1 MNNERHIINQSM
13 LSTRITFTLIILTI
27 FIIGRNIPLPLVDV
41 EQSINNSQFFE
52 TISMATGGDIANLS
66 IFLLGIGPYM
76 SMMILWRFITLGD
89 FIDER
94 KMPSRIADRWKNIL
108 TLIIAIIQSLGILS
122 NVQFNQQISFLN
134 NYWLVLMVTCLFSV
148 SGTFFLIWLGNKNA
162 LFGFGNTTII
172 ILAGIILKWVDF
184 IKELFYIDSTMF
196 SEVQLRFL
204 LFLGCWIV
212 FIFITSILVELSE
225 QRVPL
230 HRITL
235 SGQFANDSY
244 LPIKLNPAG
253 GLPIMYALIVMSL
266 PQYLFQALTL
276 IIPNNKV
283 LQYLILHLQM
293 SDPLGVITYACL
305 IFGLGI
311 GFAFVNISPRDLA
324 ENLQKSGDYIA
335 NVPSGKPTYDYL
347 TKKVGRIAFVG
358 ATWLTI
364 ATTVPWIIGLL
375 EPSLSEVS
383 TLVANVVILV
393 SIVGT
398 IIQEIQTVYIRKQYA
413 SIL

>member
-1 MNNERHIINQSM
+1 MNNKRHTINQGM

-41 EQSINNSQFFE
+41 EQSVNNSHFFE
-52 TISMATGGDIANLS
+52 AISMATGGDIANLS
-66 IFLLGIGPYM
+66 VFVLGIGPYM

-94 KMPSRIADRWKNIL
+94 KMPTRIVDRWKSIL

-134 NYWLVLMVTCLFSV
+134 NYWLVLMATCLFSV
-148 SGTFFLIWLGNKNA
+148 SGTFFLIWLGNQNA

-196 SEVQLRFL
+196 SEVQLQFL

-225 QRVPL
+225 QHVPL

-253 GLPIMYALIVMSL
+253 GLPIMYALTVMSL

-324 ENLQKSGDYIA
+324 EDLQKSGDYIA

-347 TKKVGRIAFVG
+347 TKKVGRMSFVG

-393 SIVGT
+393 SIVVT
-398 IIQEIQTVYIRKQYA
+398 IIQEIQTVYIRGQYA

>member
-1 MNNERHIINQSM
+1 MNNKRHTINQSM

-41 EQSINNSQFFE
+41 EQSVNNSQFFE

-172 ILAGIILKWVDF
+172 IL
-184 IKELFYIDSTMF
+184 
-196 SEVQLRFL
+196 
-204 LFLGCWIV
+204 
-212 FIFITSILVELSE
+212 
-225 QRVPL
+225 
-230 HRITL
+230 
-235 SGQFANDSY
+235 
-244 LPIKLNPAG
+244 
-253 GLPIMYALIVMSL
+253 
-266 PQYLFQALTL
+266 
-276 IIPNNKV
+276 
-283 LQYLILHLQM
+283 
-293 SDPLGVITYACL
+293 
-305 IFGLGI
+305 
-311 GFAFVNISPRDLA
+311 
-324 ENLQKSGDYIA
+324 
-335 NVPSGKPTYDYL
+335 
-347 TKKVGRIAFVG
+347 
-358 ATWLTI
+358 
-364 ATTVPWIIGLL
+364 
-375 EPSLSEVS
+375 
-383 TLVANVVILV
+383 
-393 SIVGT
+393 
-398 IIQEIQTVYIRKQYA
+398 
-413 SIL
+413 